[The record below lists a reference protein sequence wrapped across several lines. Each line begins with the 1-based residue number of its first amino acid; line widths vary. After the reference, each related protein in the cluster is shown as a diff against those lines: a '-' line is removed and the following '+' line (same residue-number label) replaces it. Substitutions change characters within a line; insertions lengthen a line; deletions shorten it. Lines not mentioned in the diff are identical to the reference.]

1 MRQGHWW
8 ARQTHWWVGLDH
20 CWAGRVTGGWGRVT
34 GGEGQSLPQSD
45 TVEIQMDGMMSQRIG
60 GVTKVRG
67 RILYIRT

>member
-1 MRQGHWW
+1 MGQ
-8 ARQTHWWVGLDH
+8 DH
-20 CWAGRVTGGWGRVT
+20 CWTGRVTGGWGRVT

-45 TVEIQMDGMMSQRIG
+45 TIEIQMGGMMSQWMG